1 MDLQK
6 TDIVDYAAPMIRME
20 QMLKRTHDLCLDRKY
35 EEARDAAIEL
45 GAEARMLQHV
55 LKLMDEKEKALY
67 GNTKADQSRQEAVHH
82 KPARQAEEAIHG
94 W

>member
-20 QMLKRTHDLCLDRKY
+20 KMMRKVHDLCLVHRY
-35 EEARDAAIEL
+35 EEARDVTIEL

-67 GNTKADQSRQEAVHH
+67 GNTKADQGRQEAVRRQ
-82 KPARQAEEAIHG
+82 PARQAEEAIHG

>member
-6 TDIVDYAAPMIRME
+6 TDIIDYAAPMIRME
-20 QMLKRTHDLCLDRKY
+20 QMLKRTHDLCLARRY
-35 EEARDAAIEL
+35 TEARDVSIEL

-67 GNTKADQSRQEAVHH
+67 GNTKADQSRQEAIQHQ
-82 KPARQAEEAIHG
+82 PARQTAEAIHG